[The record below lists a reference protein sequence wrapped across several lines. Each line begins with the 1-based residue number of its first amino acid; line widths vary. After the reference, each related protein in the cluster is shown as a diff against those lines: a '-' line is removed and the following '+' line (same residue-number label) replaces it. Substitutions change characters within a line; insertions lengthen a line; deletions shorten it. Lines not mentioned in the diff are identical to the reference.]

1 MNWGDELCGVVVT
14 PQMCFE
20 SGGWIVQHGNGRW
33 VMHQKLTK
41 GDHFYLEYGDEI
53 RWESACMESRSVSY
67 GSYGKVSDCRP
78 IFPPAGFAGK
88 EEFELFEAVLTDG
101 IWDKLLFEDEK
112 WEIYINFDGKVS
124 LKAGRPQMESY
135 GSYRGDYAVIEEE
148 EIDPAALILALQN
161 AQVLAARL
169 GGGK

>member
-33 VMHQKLTK
+33 VMHQKLKK
-41 GDHFYLEYGDEI
+41 GDHFYLEYGEEI
-53 RWESACMESRSVSY
+53 TWESACMESRSVSY
-67 GSYGKVSDCRP
+67 GSYGKLSETRP
-78 IFPPAGFAGK
+78 IFPPTGFAGK
-88 EEFELFEAVLTDG
+88 TDAELWEAVFGEGDCHFG
-101 IWDKLLFEDEK
+101 WHYIIGPDAV
-112 WEIYINFDGKVS
+112 IYGS
-124 LKAGRPQMESY
+124 AGTAGRY
-135 GSYRGDYAVIEEE
+135 KVT
-148 EIDPAALILALQN
+148 DPAAVLLELQN